1 MLQSY
6 SNQESTVLAQKQ
18 TYRPM
23 EQDRK
28 PRNKP
33 MNLWPLFLAKDSRI
47 YNGAKTASSIND
59 AGKIGHIP
67 VKE

>member
-1 MLQSY
+1 M
-6 SNQESTVLAQKQ
+6 VLEQKQ
-18 TYRPM
+18 IYRPM

-33 MNLWPLFLAKDSRI
+33 LHLWVPYFLTKETRI
-47 YNGAKTASSIND
+47 YNGAKTAPSING
-59 AGKIGHIP
+59 AGKTGQLN